1 MTLAPHDPRDIPV
14 LTEAIDS
21 AKANPASLNVQA
33 LQSAI
38 TMEALECADAL
49 LHQAARDMEAI
60 LFERVY
66 DRLRQQLPD
75 LIDRILKEQL
85 EAAGTQPP

>member
-1 MTLAPHDPRDIPV
+1 V
-14 LTEAIDS
+14 LTEVIDS
-21 AKANPASLNVQA
+21 GRAHAAALNIQD

-38 TMEALECADAL
+38 TTEALKAADTL

-66 DRLRQQLPD
+66 DRLREQLPE
-75 LIDRILKEQL
+75 LIERILKERL
-85 EAAGTQPP
+85 EAARAKTP